1 VTITATAVRAAKA
14 LSRTTSLCIA
24 CKQGIPAEI
33 VELEG
38 KIIMRKR
45 CPRHGPQQV
54 MLSSDAAW
62 YHRTL
67 AFGAVLKPPRHVKNE
82 VKTGCPYDC
91 GACKSHQ
98 QSVYLP
104 VIPITSACNLD
115 CPICYTI
122 NKNED
127 AFHMSLDEFARTLE
141 VIRRNDPDMKIIN
154 LTGGE
159 PTRHPQLTRIVR
171 LCHEA
176 GIHRVTISTHG
187 LTFLHDE
194 AMLQE
199 LAGLRARMVL
209 SFDSFDDKVNMRMI
223 GANCFSAKMRVL
235 DQFAKHNVDTT
246 LIPVIALGVND
257 HELGRLIRLVL
268 ERDNIR
274 SLEIHTMTFTGQGGS
289 GFDARSRIT
298 APDVLRAIEAAT
310 EASIRM
316 DDFVPSPCAHPL
328 CYQTCYLLETK
339 GGDAGRRFVP
349 FARFMSKES
358 IRELLTDNLYIEPGE
373 KMERVLQG
381 VIGDLWA
388 MEVPTDT
395 ATEVLATLKR
405 LIQDLFPSRPLPY
418 AEQQIRAERASKAI
432 YLHSHMDEGNFD
444 TDRIRQCCV
453 GVPSADG
460 GNIPTCSY
468 NILYRARDARFSAVP
483 QQPLAEFPGGR
494 KEW

>member
-1 VTITATAVRAAKA
+1 MT
-14 LSRTTSLCIA
+14 LGHTTSLCA
-24 CKQGIPAEI
+24 VCKQGIPAEL
-33 VELEG
+33 VETEG
-38 KIIMRKR
+38 RVLMRKR
-45 CPRHGPQQV
+45 CPRHGRQDV
-54 MLSSDAAW
+54 LIASDAAW
-62 YHRTL
+62 YHRTI
-67 AFGAVLKPPRHVKNE
+67 AFGAVLKPPRGKKQVS
-82 VKTGCPYDC
+82 TGCPYDC
-91 GACKSHQ
+91 GTCTSHQ

-122 NKNED
+122 NKNEG
-127 AFHMSLDEFARTLE
+127 AFHMSAEEFSATLE
-141 VIRRNDPDMKIIN
+141 VIRRNDPEMKIIN

-159 PTRHPQLTRIVR
+159 PTRHPELTKIVR

-194 AMLQE
+194 AMLRE
-199 LAGLRARMVL
+199 LAELRARIVL

-235 DQFAKHNVDTT
+235 DQLAKYDVDTT

-257 HELGRLIRLVL
+257 HELGKLIGLAF

-274 SLEIHTMTFTGQGGS
+274 SLELHTMTFTGQGGT
-289 GFDARSRIT
+289 GFDTRSRIT
-298 APDVLRAIEAAT
+298 PPDVLRQIEAHT
-310 EASIRM
+310 GGRIRM

-328 CYQTCYLLETK
+328 CYQTCYLLRTN
-339 GGDAGRRFVP
+339 GGDHLP
-349 FARFMSKES
+349 FARFMSKENL
-358 IRELLTDNLYIEPGE
+358 RELLTDNLYIEPGE

-388 MEVPTDT
+388 MEMPSAT
-395 ATEVLATLKR
+395 AQDVLATLKR
-405 LIQDLFPSRPLPY
+405 LIQQLFPSRPVPY
-418 AEQQIRAERASKAI
+418 PEQQRIAERASKAI
-432 YLHSHMDEGNFD
+432 YLHSHMDERNFD

-468 NILYRARDARFSAVP
+468 NILYRARDRRFSAAP
-483 QQPLAEFPGGR
+483 QQPLAEFAGGR
-494 KEW
+494 KAW

>member
-1 VTITATAVRAAKA
+1 MTLTATAKKAARS

-33 VELEG
+33 VELDG
-38 KIIMRKR
+38 KVLMRKR
-45 CPRHGPQQV
+45 CPRHGPQEV
-54 MLSSDAAW
+54 MIASDAAW

-67 AFGAVLKPPRHVKNE
+67 AFGAVLKPPAHVKNE

-91 GACKSHQ
+91 GACSSHQ

-122 NKNED
+122 NKNEG
-127 AFHMSLDEFARTLE
+127 AFHMSPEEFAATLE
-141 VIRRNDPDMKIIN
+141 VIRRNDPEMKIVN

-159 PTRHPQLTRIVR
+159 PTRHPQLTRLVR

-199 LAGLRARMVL
+199 LAELRARIVL
-209 SFDSFDDKVNMRMI
+209 SFDSFEDKVNKRMI
-223 GANCFSAKMRVL
+223 GANVFSAKMRVL
-235 DQFAKHNVDTT
+235 DQLAKHNVDTT
-246 LIPVIALGVND
+246 LIPVLALGVND
-257 HELGRLIRLVL
+257 HEVGRLIDLAL
-268 ERDNIR
+268 ERENIR
-274 SLEIHTMTFTGQGGS
+274 SLEIHTMTFTGQGGT
-289 GFDARSRIT
+289 GFDAKSRIT
-298 APDVLRAIEAAT
+298 APDVLRHIESSTAGA
-310 EASIRM
+310 IRM

-328 CYQTCYLLETK
+328 CYQTCYLLQTN
-339 GGDAGRRFVP
+339 AGRFVP
-349 FARFMSKES
+349 FARFMSKEN

-373 KMERVLQG
+373 KMERVLEG
-381 VIGDLWA
+381 VIGDLWSA
-388 MEVPTDT
+388 EIPSET
-395 ATEVLATLKR
+395 AQEVLATLKK
-405 LIQDLFPSRPLPY
+405 LIQQLFPSRPMPY
-418 AEQQIRAERASKAI
+418 ADQQILAERASKAI

-444 TDRIRQCCV
+444 SDRIRQCCV

-460 GNIPTCSY
+460 GNVPTCSY
-468 NILYRARDARFSAVP
+468 NILYRARDGRFSAVP
-483 QQPLAEFPGGR
+483 QQPLADFTGGR
-494 KEW
+494 KSW

>member
-1 VTITATAVRAAKA
+1 MTITATAVRAARA

-24 CKQGIPAEI
+24 CKQGIPADI

-45 CPRHGPQQV
+45 CPRHGPQEV

-67 AFGAVLKPPRHVKNE
+67 AFGAVLKAPRHVKNE

-122 NKNED
+122 NKNEG

-141 VIRRNDPDMKIIN
+141 VIRKNDPDMKIIN

-159 PTRHPQLTRIVR
+159 PTRHPQLTKIVR

-199 LAGLRARMVL
+199 LAELRARMVL

-223 GANCFSAKMRVL
+223 GANCASAKMRVL
-235 DQFAKHNVDTT
+235 DQFARYNVDTT

-257 HELGRLIRLVL
+257 HELGRLINLCL
-268 ERDNIR
+268 ERENIR
-274 SLEIHTMTFTGQGGS
+274 SLEIHTMTFTGQGGT

-298 APDVLRAIEAAT
+298 PPDVLRAIEAST
-310 EASIRM
+310 EGRIRM

-328 CYQTCYLLETK
+328 CYQTCYLLETNS
-339 GGDAGRRFVP
+339 GAHVP
-349 FARFMSKES
+349 FARFMTKEN

-388 MEVPTDT
+388 MEIPSDT

-418 AEQQIRAERASKAI
+418 AEQQILAERASKAI

-460 GNIPTCSY
+460 GNVPTCSY

>member
-1 VTITATAVRAAKA
+1 MTAAAKPPA
-14 LSRTTSLCIA
+14 RSLSRTTSLCIV

-33 VELEG
+33 VEADG
-38 KIIMRKR
+38 RIMMRKR
-45 CPRHGPQQV
+45 CPRHGPQEV
-54 MLSSDAAW
+54 MLASDAAW

-67 AFGAVLKPPRHVKNE
+67 AFGAVLKPPAHVKNE
-82 VKTGCPYDC
+82 VRTGCPYDC
-91 GACKSHQ
+91 GACRSHQ

-122 NKNED
+122 NKNEG
-127 AFHMSLDEFARTLE
+127 AFHISTEEFAATLE
-141 VIRRNDPDMKIIN
+141 VIRRNDPGMKIIN

-159 PTRHPQLTRIVR
+159 PTRHPQLAKIVR

-199 LAGLRARMVL
+199 LAELRARIVL
-209 SFDSFDDKVNMRMI
+209 SFDSFDDAINKRMI
-223 GANCFSAKMRVL
+223 GANVFSAKMRVL
-235 DQFAKHNVDTT
+235 DQLAKHNVDTT
-246 LIPVIALGVND
+246 LIPVLALGVND
-257 HELGRLIRLVL
+257 HEVGRLIDLALGR
-268 ERDNIR
+268 ENIR
-274 SLEIHTMTFTGQGGS
+274 SLEIHTMTFTGQGGT
-289 GFDARSRIT
+289 GFDAKSRIT
-298 APDVLRAIEAAT
+298 APDVLRHIEKST
-310 EASIRM
+310 GGRIRM

-328 CYQTCYLLETK
+328 CYQTCYLLRTE
-339 GGDAGRRFVP
+339 AGNFVP

-381 VIGDLWA
+381 AIGDLWA
-388 MEVPTDT
+388 MEIPSGT
-395 ATEVLATLKR
+395 AQEVLATLKK
-405 LIQDLFPSRPLPY
+405 LIQQLFPSRPMPY
-418 AEQQIRAERASKAI
+418 AEQQILAERASKAI

-483 QQPLAEFPGGR
+483 QQLLAEFAGGR
-494 KEW
+494 KDW